1 MTTALGI
8 ITSAMRKIGAIGKG
22 ESPSADEAVD
32 GLEML
37 NDLLAS
43 LSNDSLVV
51 YARTFESFTL
61 QGGVSAYTIGSGA
74 TFNTV
79 RPVKIVSAYVRDG
92 GIDTPLEIVTDEQY
106 ASVTLKTASGRPE
119 YINYTNAH
127 PQATINLYPSP
138 AMAYTLHLV
147 TEKQL
152 STFTLN
158 QTVDLPPG
166 WNRMLINN
174 LAIEMGPEYGQGV
187 PAEVIEIARE
197 SKGEIRLAVMAAKPM
212 KWQSDIGATG
222 NIYSGWN
229 S

>member
-74 TFNTV
+74 TFSTV

-106 ASVTLKTASGRPE
+106 AARM
-119 YINYTNAH
+119 
-127 PQATINLYPSP
+127 PS
-138 AMAYTLHLV
+138 
-147 TEKQL
+147 
-152 STFTLN
+152 
-158 QTVDLPPG
+158 
-166 WNRMLINN
+166 
-174 LAIEMGPEYGQGV
+174 
-187 PAEVIEIARE
+187 
-197 SKGEIRLAVMAAKPM
+197 
-212 KWQSDIGATG
+212 
-222 NIYSGWN
+222 
-229 S
+229 